1 MTSLA
6 RLARRLWPGA
16 RAEAKKKVFIASGCP
31 IATTSLYR
39 CVHLQEQLQAL
50 GHEAEVVDWFDPAK
64 INPAQA
70 LTYDVI
76 VLYRLPMCP
85 TLEFLIDQARQ
96 SGKPVIFDT
105 DDLVF
110 EPELVAWHRAVTKLS
125 PSEQVQHLDGVR
137 GYLMTLLA
145 CDAVTVATPP
155 LAELAAKR
163 GKHVFMH
170 RNALGNEMQELAD
183 QLYEQRQSRPVNS
196 KIIVGYGSGT
206 ATHEI
211 DFLEAARALETV
223 LERYPL
229 VELWIVGP
237 LELPPRLQCFGA
249 RVRRY
254 PLGSWQDWFRLMSKM
269 DLVLAPLELENIFCR
284 AKSEIKFVEAG
295 ALGLPVVASGIDPY
309 RDSITHGKDGFLAAT
324 EQEWIEALCSLI
336 QEPELGARVGQA
348 ARETVM
354 QKYSPRARTTDL
366 SNLLG
371 RLEQTLTHVIQ
382 AGH

>member
-1 MTSLA
+1 MSPTDPSA
-6 RLARRLWPGA
+6 RY
-16 RAEAKKKVFIASGCP
+16 FIASGCP

-50 GHEAEVVDWFDPAK
+50 GHKAEVVDWFNPAK

-70 LTYDVI
+70 LAYDVI

-85 TLEFLIDQARQ
+85 TLGSLIDQAHQ
-96 SGKPVIFDT
+96 LGKPVIFDT

-110 EPELVAWHRAVTKLS
+110 EPELVAWHRAVKKLS

-155 LAELAAKR
+155 LAELATKR
-163 GKHVFMH
+163 GKHAFVH

-183 QLYEQRQSRPVNS
+183 QLHEQRKSRLVNS

-211 DFLEAARALETV
+211 DFLEAAGALETI
-223 LERYPL
+223 LTRYPQI
-229 VELWIVGP
+229 ELWIVGP
-237 LELPPRLQCFGA
+237 LELPHRLQRFGT
-249 RVRRY
+249 RIQRH
-254 PLGSWQDWFRLMSKM
+254 PLRSWQDWFRLMAKM
-269 DLVLAPLELENIFCR
+269 DLVLAPLELDNIFCR

-295 ALGLPVVASGIDPY
+295 ALGLPVVGSDIDPY

-324 EQEWIEALCSLI
+324 EQEWIEALSSLI
-336 QEPELGARVGQA
+336 QKPELRAQVGQA

-371 RLEQTLTHVIQ
+371 RLDQTPTHVIQ